1 MTNNL
6 TRFFALLL
14 VSLALLSAP
23 VISGSYDTPFAVTA
37 EAASKKSP
45 SISAKKKTV
54 YYKSKVTL
62 KINNYKGKVK
72 WSTSNKKVATVN
84 SKGEVTGV
92 ALGECTIKAKTSN
105 KTFKCTV
112 TVKDRNVSSSVD
124 IKVNGGGY
132 FVKGESTAKVTV
144 KPKKYNAAKATVV
157 IKNASGTT
165 VYKKTLTKLEKN
177 KSYSFDWDGKNTKGK
192 YVSTGSYTVKVKI
205 GEKTSSSSAIK
216 FYAKNDFAGGN
227 GAKKN
232 PFVIASTT
240 QLKKIVKYPKA
251 YFKQTKDLDFKY
263 TEVGGFFSEDLPFNG
278 VYDGNGKAIK
288 NITATKPLFNSI
300 GEKGVVKRL
309 KIKDSF
315 LKGNTLSG
323 ALLVYKNEGLI
334 DNCEISG
341 NLLIEEDRY
350 DYLAC
355 SGLIAT
361 FNYGTISNSKADGS
375 IFCKHYYFDRGT
387 NVYMG
392 GIVGRNCDTGKI
404 TSCEVYVDLSVG
416 KAYIKYI
423 GGVSGDNDGLI
434 SDCSAAGGITGEVY
448 DDDYCGGIT
457 GKNNGRI
464 ISSYYTGES
473 IVNLAGTGNG
483 VIA

>member
-1 MTNNL
+1 MSNKL
-6 TRFFALLL
+6 TRLIAVLM

-23 VISGSYDTPFAVTA
+23 AISGSYDTPFAVTA

-84 SKGEVTGV
+84 SKGEVRGV
-92 ALGECTIKAKTSN
+92 ALGKCTITAKAGKKTY
-105 KTFKCTV
+105 KCTV
-112 TVKDRNVSSSVD
+112 TVKDRNVSSSVG

-251 YFKQTKDLDFKY
+251 YFKQLKDLDFNY
-263 TEVGGFFSEDLPFNG
+263 TEVGGFFSEDLPFSG
-278 VYDGNGKAIK
+278 VYDGNGKTIR
-288 NITATKPLFNSI
+288 NITATKPLFNAI

-315 LKGNTLSG
+315 SKGNTLSG
-323 ALLVYKNEGLI
+323 ALLVYQNEGLI
-334 DNCEISG
+334 DKCEISG
-341 NLLIEEDRY
+341 NLLIEEDRS

-355 SGLIAT
+355 SGLIST
-361 FNYGTISNSKADGS
+361 FNYGTISNSKATGS
-375 IFCKHYYFDRGT
+375 ISCKHYYFIR
-387 NVYMG
+387 NLNSYVG
-392 GIVGRNCDTGKI
+392 GLVGRNCDEGKI
-404 TSCEVYVDLSVG
+404 TSCEAYVDLSVG

-423 GGVSGDNDGLI
+423 GGISGDNGGLI
-434 SDCSAAGGITGEVY
+434 TDCSANGKITGDIYDEDYPGGITGE
-448 DDDYCGGIT
+448 
-457 GKNNGRI
+457 NNGRVLL
-464 ISSYYTGES
+464 SYYTGTS
-473 IVNLAGTGNG
+473 AVNLVSKNNG